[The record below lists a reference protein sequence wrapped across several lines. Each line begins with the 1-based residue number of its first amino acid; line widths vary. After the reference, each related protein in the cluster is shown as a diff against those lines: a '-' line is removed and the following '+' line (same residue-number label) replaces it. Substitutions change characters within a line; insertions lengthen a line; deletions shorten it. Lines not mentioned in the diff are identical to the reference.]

1 MMAAQVTTGME
12 HGASPPVQRK
22 RDRVEP
28 SSGDLRI
35 VLDRVE
41 SVGDRNDN
49 TIADLASA
57 IRDQGLMIVR
67 AMERIAFLMLAAFGI
82 ATVAICTLA
91 GYSLYVGIPGLLQAA
106 GNQ

>member
-1 MMAAQVTTGME
+1 MKAQVTRVMGQDSSQPTT
-12 HGASPPVQRK
+12 RK
-22 RDRVEP
+22 LVREP
-28 SSGDLRI
+28 NNGDLRI

-49 TIADLASA
+49 SIADLAGA
-57 IRDQGLMIVR
+57 IRDQGAMIVR
-67 AMERIAFLMLAAFGI
+67 AMERIAVLMLAAFGI
-82 ATVAICTLA
+82 ASVAMCTLA

>member
-1 MMAAQVTTGME
+1 MMAQVTKME
-12 HGASPPVQRK
+12 HDASPPVQRK
-22 RDRVEP
+22 RDREP
-28 SSGDLRI
+28 TNGDLRI

-49 TIADLASA
+49 SIADLAEA
-57 IRDQGLMIVR
+57 IRDQGAMVVR

-82 ATVAICTLA
+82 ASVAICTLA

>member
-1 MMAAQVTTGME
+1 MKAQVTDMAHE
-12 HGASPPVQRK
+12 ASPPTTRK
-22 RDRVEP
+22 LKREP
-28 SSGDLRI
+28 VDSDLRI

-49 TIADLASA
+49 SIADLAEA
-57 IRDQGLMIVR
+57 IRDQGAMVVK

-82 ATVAICTLA
+82 ASVAICTLA